1 METIINLAYPHYEEI
16 RFKNYNLM
24 FLYDKEY
31 NFFWLLVNWE
41 SRKDIVT
48 EILNK
53 YCDDEVLVYLES
65 FDGISDELNLKL
77 LDLVFDNL

>member
-1 METIINLAYPHYEEI
+1 METMINLVYPHYEEV

-24 FLYDKEY
+24 FLYDKDY
-31 NFFWLLVNWE
+31 NFFGLLVNWE

-65 FDGISDELNLKL
+65 FDGISEELNLKL
-77 LDLVFDNL
+77 